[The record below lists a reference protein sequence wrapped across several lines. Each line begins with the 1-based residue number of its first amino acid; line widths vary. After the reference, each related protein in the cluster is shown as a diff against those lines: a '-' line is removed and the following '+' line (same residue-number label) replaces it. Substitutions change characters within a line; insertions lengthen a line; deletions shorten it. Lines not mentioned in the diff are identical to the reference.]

1 MVESSIAGG
10 VIPEQLEALQKLK
23 AAEESRVV
31 EQALA
36 AAQQHLRMDAA
47 YITTIDSRQQTVEA
61 IVGDPDAEARY
72 QGLVL
77 PIEQT
82 FCVRMLSGEVP
93 NAIPDTRAVPLT
105 SDLGMSKELQAYI
118 GVPVRLSDGR
128 VHGSFCCV
136 SRQVRPDL
144 GADEVRF
151 MQVLA
156 DIVAARLEQVQG
168 NIARLTERFRA
179 RRQTA

>member
-1 MVESSIAGG
+1 VESSSAGG
-10 VIPEQLEALQKLK
+10 VIPEHLEALQKLK

-47 YITTIDSRQQTVEA
+47 YLTTIDSRQQTVEA
-61 IVGDPDAEARY
+61 IVGDPGPFARF
-72 QGLVL
+72 QGIAF

-82 FCVRMLSGEVP
+82 LCARMLSGEIP
-93 NAIPDTRAVPLT
+93 NAIPDTRAEPLT
-105 SDLGMSKELQAYI
+105 NDLDVTNEFHAYI
-118 GVPVRLSDGR
+118 GVPVKLSDGR

-136 SRQVRPDL
+136 SSQVRPDL

-156 DIVAARLEQVQG
+156 DIVAARLEQVHG

-179 RRQTA
+179 RWQTA